1 MTSGRLETTCRWLLR
16 EPPTPVDAGHVRGW
30 WRALRGRS
38 VVGGYPI
45 DDAIAAGFAADRL
58 GYAFVAGAQAGL
70 RALVPSLLPDVIVAF
85 CASEPGGNHPRAI
98 ETRLEPTGDG
108 FVLSGSKRWST
119 MAPAADLLLVVAVE
133 GADQPGRKRFRLV
146 RVDPAAAGVTI
157 AAMPA
162 PRSMPEVPHGAV
174 ELDGVRVARAAVLP
188 GDGYADYVKPFRTV
202 EDVHVHG
209 ALLGYLV
216 GVARRHGFPEACLE
230 ALVAGVVATHACATL
245 PPTAPETHV
254 ALAGLLA
261 RDSRVVADLAPW
273 WAGLAGDERTRWERD
288 APQLGAVAGQAKE
301 RRRQRAWEILRD
313 DIATR

>member
-1 MTSGRLETTCRWLLR
+1 MTPGRLDTTLRLLLR
-16 EPPTPVDAGHVRGW
+16 ASPTAVEAADVRAW
-30 WRALRGRS
+30 WRALGDGQGRDAS
-38 VVGGYPI
+38 PI
-45 DDAIAAGFAADRL
+45 DDAIAAGFAADRV
-58 GYAFVAGAQAGL
+58 GHAFVGGAQAGL
-70 RALVPSLLPDVIVAF
+70 RVLVPSLPGGAVVAF
-85 CASEPGGNHPRAI
+85 CATEHGGNHPRAI
-98 ETRLEPTGDG
+98 ETRLEPAGDG

-133 GADQPGRKRFRLV
+133 GTDQAGRKRFRLV

-174 ELDGVRVARAAVLP
+174 EFDRVRVARAAVLP

-209 ALLGYLV
+209 ALLGYLA
-216 GVARRHGFPEACLE
+216 GVARRHGFPAECLE

-245 PPTAPETHV
+245 PPAAPETHV
-254 ALAGLLA
+254 ALAGVLA
-261 RDSRVVADLAPW
+261 RDARVVADLAPW
-273 WAGLAGDERTRWERD
+273 WAGVAGDERTRWERD

-313 DIATR
+313 DHATP